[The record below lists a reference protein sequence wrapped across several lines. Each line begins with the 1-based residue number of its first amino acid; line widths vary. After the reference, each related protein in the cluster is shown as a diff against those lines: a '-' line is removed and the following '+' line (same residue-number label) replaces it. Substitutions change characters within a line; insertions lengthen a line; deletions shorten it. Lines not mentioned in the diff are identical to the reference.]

1 MTRRANMTEAASTS
15 EPGVAVLRGFYD
27 AVAAGDVDAVL
38 DLLDPEVEWRA
49 PESLPW
55 GGTFHGHD
63 GVREFFARVIDQP
76 ADFGREVQEYLE
88 SGDRVVVL
96 LRTFGRRNDGDG
108 GFDVLEFHAWTVR
121 NGKLVD
127 FDGTFDTATVLRA
140 LQLQPRPKS

>member
-1 MTRRANMTEAASTS
+1 MTDASSNS
-15 EPGVAVLRGFYD
+15 EPGLAAVRGFYD
-27 AVAAGDVDAVL
+27 AVAAGDVEAVL

-76 ADFGREVQEYLE
+76 AEFGRAVQEYLE
-88 SGDRVVVL
+88 VGDRVVVL
-96 LRTFGRRNDGDG
+96 LRTFGRRKEGDG
-108 GFDVLEFHAWTVR
+108 EFDVLEFHAWTVR
-121 NGKLVD
+121 HGKLVD

-140 LQLQPRPKS
+140 LQLQPRA

>member
-1 MTRRANMTEAASTS
+1 MTEAASAS
-15 EPGVAVLRGFYD
+15 EPGVALLRGFYD

-55 GGTFHGHD
+55 GGAFHGHD